1 MTGAAATRG
10 SSGLL
15 TSIPLQRIV
24 KIMEE
29 LVENK
34 PNLTVDGLRRAA
46 FQKIVNLSAL
56 KNFKPGQ
63 IDYQDALKSLT
74 EICSKIVQIQRDTNL
89 NRFMEGIRRQSDLIL
104 DKRKKQSRRFPPG
117 EKVRVPIALNIRSP
131 VAAMIPPD
139 TGSKEPDPEPVKQE
153 EDQDDDIELLV
164 VIRDGVQIGV
174 KDRKIKEEPKDEDEP
189 VIGEFIVETA

>member
-1 MTGAAATRG
+1 M
-10 SSGLL
+10 
-15 TSIPLQRIV
+15 

-34 PNLTVDGLRRAA
+34 PNLTVDGLRKAA

-56 KNFKPGQ
+56 KNYSPDQ

-74 EICSKIVQIQRDTNL
+74 EICSTIVRIQRDTNL

-104 DKRKKQSRRFPPG
+104 DKRKKQSHKFPPS
-117 EKVRVPIALNIRSP
+117 EKVRVPFALNIRSP
-131 VAAMIPPD
+131 VAATIPLD
-139 TGSKEPDPEPVKQE
+139 TGSTEPDPEPVKQE
-153 EDQDDDIELLV
+153 EDEDDDIELLV

-174 KDRKIKEEPKDEDEP
+174 KDKKVKKSL
-189 VIGEFIVETA
+189 